1 MNKLRKVVKG
11 KLPNPKTINEKLLMP
26 FCRRVFTLVTKDER
40 AAVEAGGD
48 FPELPVQ
55 DWWAQW
61 PECHPVRIP
70 AEAAAE
76 APAKKKRGHQTFVA
90 RAAEDFG
97 KTIRGTQDF
106 KKELVAMRQHA
117 PYRFRTRRSVVKS
130 LIWTIWKILPKDQKA
145 IHLEHVK
152 DKKKLVD
159 LIPPKAK
166 VPMTTR
172 WRQTRRNKQLAK
184 LGQAFLK
191 ISRDKSQG
199 ISRFASRGKIREVKA
214 FCSRVALEGMPTP
227 KRAKKELGNMFMQTT
242 PEKLQ
247 MPDKKQPHVYS
258 KTRRMQDS
266 LQELLEKHSRETARW
281 SRREGRPL
289 A

>member
-1 MNKLRKVVKG
+1 MVTNPLLTKLRKVVKG

-90 RAAEDFG
+90 RAADDFG

-106 KKELVAMRQHA
+106 KKELVEMRQHA

-130 LIWTIWKILPKDQKA
+130 LIWMRWKILPKDQKA

-172 WRQTRRNKQLAK
+172 WRQTKLNKQLAK

-199 ISRFASRGKIREVKA
+199 ISRFASRGKYVR
-214 FCSRVALEGMPTP
+214 
-227 KRAKKELGNMFMQTT
+227 
-242 PEKLQ
+242 
-247 MPDKKQPHVYS
+247 S
-258 KTRRMQDS
+258 K
-266 LQELLEKHSRETARW
+266 HFAA
-281 SRREGRPL
+281 G
-289 A
+289 